1 MENIVYVAYVIFL
14 AFIINFIFKMR
25 ISEAACMISSV
36 LLSATYYA
44 PVCFLILFSF
54 GMSAFGGG
62 SSNKFILF
70 TDYIFPFFIMTYVLF
85 INLRKLSRYYYILG
99 LLLSHLIP
107 IAFLLIMAL
116 KKPGGGMRYADDCLL
131 IIITVLTVLF
141 FIKPDDSRKK
151 RIEAHS

>member
-1 MENIVYVAYVIFL
+1 MENIIYLAYVIIL

-25 ISEAACMISSV
+25 ISETACVVSSV
-36 LLSATYYA
+36 LLSATYYV
-44 PVCFLILFSF
+44 PVCFLILFGF

-62 SSNKFILF
+62 SSNKFILL

-85 INLRKLSRYYYILG
+85 INFRKLSRYSYIFG

-107 IAFLLIMAL
+107 IAFLFIMAL
-116 KKPGGGMRYADDCLL
+116 KRPGGGMGYADDCLL

-141 FIKPDDSRKK
+141 FIKPDGSRKK
-151 RIEAHS
+151 EIEGNP